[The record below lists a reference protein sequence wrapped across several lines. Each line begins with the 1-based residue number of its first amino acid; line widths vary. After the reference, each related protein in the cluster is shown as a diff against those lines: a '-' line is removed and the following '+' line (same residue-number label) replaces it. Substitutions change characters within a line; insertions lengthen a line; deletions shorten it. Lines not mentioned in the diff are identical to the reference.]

1 MGLAQFDRASGSLGT
16 EYTTNAQRHV
26 KKKYVFNLDLENFFD
41 QVHFGRVRGMLMKP
55 PYGIGAEAALVIA
68 QIACYKGKLP
78 QGAPTSPILTNMV
91 CAPLDTQLIRLA
103 QKYKLHYTRY
113 ADDISF
119 SS

>member
-1 MGLAQFDRASGSLGT
+1 
-16 EYTTNAQRHV
+16 
-26 KKKYVFNLDLENFFD
+26 
-41 QVHFGRVRGMLMKP
+41 MKP